1 MEREQLL
8 EGSLHPEG
16 GRFNLAAVREYIAEH
31 YHEPLSI
38 DQLAGMAGLRPKY
51 FGELFKKTFGQ
62 STLDYLTELRISR
75 AKQYLQES
83 DYLLREIAH
92 KVGYSDEFYFSRKF
106 KKETGVPPSSF
117 IRQHK
122 RRVAACS
129 AAAVGQLLALDIIP
143 VAAPLDSKWTSYYF
157 NKYYDRIETHLRVDL
172 MDQELERA
180 KLINA
185 RTEAIIGHDA
195 WDSAWEEHLL
205 RNSQNLFIPR
215 EQDRWDVQL
224 REIAAFLGRE
234 QQCGQWLQR
243 FEHKARHA
251 REQVASAAGE
261 ESCMVLRLY
270 EDQLHAYCNR
280 GIRDVIYGELA
291 LKPAYTGSGTLYNE
305 PISLAE
311 VSLLNPQRLMLIIC
325 PDFATRR
332 HWLSLQHSESWRN
345 LPAVQSGKLDLLP
358 SDPWFE
364 YSAVA
369 LDRMLEEAVL
379 MFTGNSPSMEQETV
393 HGYPSVY
400 PL

>member
-8 EGSLHPEG
+8 EGSLQPGSE
-16 GRFNLAAVREYIAEH
+16 RMDLTIIREYIAEH
-31 YHEPLSI
+31 YHEPLTLN
-38 DQLAGMAGLRPKY
+38 QLAGMAGLRPKY

-62 STLDYLTELRISR
+62 STMDYLTGLRISR

-83 DYLLREIAH
+83 DYLLREIAQ

-129 AAAVGQLLALDIIP
+129 AAAIGQLLALDIIP
-143 VAAPLDSKWTSYYF
+143 VAAPLDAKWTSYYF
-157 NKYYDRIETHLRVDL
+157 NKYYDLIETHLRVDL
-172 MDQELERA
+172 MDSELERD
-180 KLINA
+180 KLIKS
-185 RTEAIIGHDA
+185 RTDAIIGHDA
-195 WDSAWEEHLL
+195 WDTQWEEHLL
-205 RNSQNLFIPR
+205 RNSQNLFIPG

-224 REIAAFLGRE
+224 RAIAAFLGRE
-234 QQCGQWLQR
+234 GQYSQWMQR
-243 FEHKARHA
+243 YGGRARYA
-251 REQVASAAGE
+251 REQVAAVAGE

-270 EDQLHAYCNR
+270 EDHLHAYCNR
-280 GIRDVIYGELA
+280 GIRDVVFGDLA
-291 LKPAYTGSGTLYNE
+291 LKPAYTGSDAVYNE

-311 VSLLNPQRLMLIIC
+311 ISLLNPQRIMLIIC

-332 HWLSLQHSESWRN
+332 HWLSLQHSGSWRS
-345 LPAVQSGKLDLLP
+345 LTAVQAGKVDLLP

-379 MFTGNSPSMEQETV
+379 LFTGNSPSPEQDVV